1 MNTEKLLAV
10 AVMLENDEREH
21 GIQSILHELTTS
33 INENNAEQIEIRKN
47 ELIDLLESGSSYKFT
62 PTEFSILHKIGGAS
76 YYGRDAVREVKSF
89 FSFDMF
95 KLKENLDKYRQERKQ
110 FISVVR
116 QLVAGLEITNFEPH
130 HQTNDYEI
138 GIILP
143 SSFLSL
149 NKTID
154 ALSKWNKFLNTVA
167 DIKKID
173 KTSNISLVSQGSI
186 ELYILAALPL
196 AMAVNLVLD
205 ELIKMYTQVSFIR
218 TQEEN
223 LKILK
228 NDRIQAELKTERE
241 QIENK
246 FVEKVTKE
254 LIKDVKFKDIADKND
269 STSRLSG
276 QVSTIFKL
284 HKEGVTLEI
293 KPPEIDIEID
303 ENLSEKDREKR
314 KKEII
319 ALSLETKR
327 FSETNQKVLESDIE
341 ESRLLLEKGS
351 CENEDELRIESI

>member
-1 MNTEKLLAV
+1 
-10 AVMLENDEREH
+10 
-21 GIQSILHELTTS
+21 
-33 INENNAEQIEIRKN
+33 
-47 ELIDLLESGSSYKFT
+47 
-62 PTEFSILHKIGGAS
+62 
-76 YYGRDAVREVKSF
+76 
-89 FSFDMF
+89 
-95 KLKENLDKYRQERKQ
+95 
-110 FISVVR
+110 
-116 QLVAGLEITNFEPH
+116 
-130 HQTNDYEI
+130 
-138 GIILP
+138 
-143 SSFLSL
+143 
-149 NKTID
+149 
-154 ALSKWNKFLNTVA
+154 LNTVA

-303 ENLSEKDREKR
+303 ENLSEKDRRKTEKR
-314 KKEII
+314 NYSFI
-319 ALSLETKR
+319 S
-327 FSETNQKVLESDIE
+327 
-341 ESRLLLEKGS
+341 
-351 CENEDELRIESI
+351 